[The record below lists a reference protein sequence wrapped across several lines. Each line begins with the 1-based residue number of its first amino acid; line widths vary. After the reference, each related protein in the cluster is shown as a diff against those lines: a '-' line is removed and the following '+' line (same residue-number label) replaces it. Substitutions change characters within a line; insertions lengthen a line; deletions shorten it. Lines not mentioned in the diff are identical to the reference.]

1 MATFQSMGNDVKL
14 SFAKVAAA
22 SASKDSAT
30 MATATKANAPVTT
43 RDKVAVPIMVVPTAT
58 APAAAISGSASISIQ
73 SDVHPSQSA
82 QETSDEVKASQ
93 DNIVEG
99 LRDLKLETKTS
110 DVSIGVPLVSSISTP
125 SKVVISQTALDDNS
139 RADSSSELGTKPPSL
154 DGKSITSGTTFNAL
168 DEKESLRPDDSASM
182 KAATEDDDA
191 FSIRGSYFNG
201 SRMGSEVAARIHRI
215 QIGDMPPRTII
226 TQAMTGGQGQLGLA
240 TPQSGISDKQPAAET
255 ELPLATGPGAP
266 DGLTANGGFLS
277 QHPDEKLLEAMRSEK
292 DRFSLLKME
301 QQVIEF
307 VENSK
312 EPFMDFPPNNT
323 FWRMLTHKLADYY
336 HMTHSYEAV
345 SGAVRIYRTPFCRI
359 PPPLSTI
366 APSTSN
372 TSSPAPAVIPRKIM
386 RRGEDGEFAP
396 SSANPS
402 KPTSEAGS
410 DPKDK
415 PANSKERM
423 TREEREEAYNR
434 ARQRI
439 FGNMKESDSSGQDGE
454 ASNGISRASSV
465 SAKDKPNGK
474 KKANKQRRDDS
485 ESFDSR
491 SQYVVYYGGQQSTWG
506 PAPQAYP
513 INNVPYNAQYQAPYP
528 TAVPT
533 YAPNQAY
540 PQNQAY
546 AQNQAYPQM
555 VPSNGFG
562 PQYGAMANY
571 PIPSVPQPAVPVQQQ
586 QRYQPAPNPQ
596 VAPPY
601 TPPMA
606 SVSQPAWG
614 PPQQG
619 FNQPGPGYSSRSSP
633 SPGGIPYAYGQL
645 PVNANPHDPKSQHPI
660 PGSYNRQALNPKTQ
674 SFLPGNAMSMM
685 QPPPGPYASSN
696 HSSPQFLPAHINYGG
711 YQQPMPPPPQ
721 PGYGGPG
728 PMGYAMS
735 RQGSNN
741 SMGPY
746 HHVPPQHHAMPPN
759 ASPHI
764 AHGKVAGGPP
774 PPTGPSGPQ
783 GYSHLPTYGNPAS
796 LPQKPPM

>member
-1 MATFQSMGNDVKL
+1 MATFQSTGNDVKL

-30 MATATKANAPVTT
+30 MATATKANAPVTA
-43 RDKVAVPIMVVPTAT
+43 RDKVAVPIMV
-58 APAAAISGSASISIQ
+58 AAASVSIQ
-73 SDVHPSQSA
+73 SDVHAPQPA
-82 QETSDEVKASQ
+82 QGTADEVKASQ
-93 DNIVEG
+93 DNTVDG
-99 LRDLKLETKTS
+99 LGNLKLETKTS
-110 DVSIGVPLVSSISTP
+110 DVSFDVPLTSSISMP
-125 SKVVISQTALDDNS
+125 NKVVISQTPSDDNS

-215 QIGDMPPRTII
+215 QIGDMPPRAI
-226 TQAMTGGQGQLGLA
+226 TTHAMAGSHGQLGLA

-255 ELPLATGPGAP
+255 ELPLTSGPGAP
-266 DGLTANGGFLS
+266 DALTANGGFLS

-415 PANSKERM
+415 PAASKERM

-454 ASNGISRASSV
+454 TSNGVSRASSV

-491 SQYVVYYGGQQSTWG
+491 SQYVVYYGGPQQSTWG

-513 INNVPYNAQYQAPYP
+513 INNVPYNVQYQAPYP
-528 TAVPT
+528 AAVPT
-533 YAPNQAY
+533 YAPQQAYVPQQAY
-540 PQNQAY
+540 P
-546 AQNQAYPQM
+546 QNQAYPQM
-555 VPSNGFG
+555 VPNNGYA
-562 PQYGAMANY
+562 PQYGAVANY
-571 PIPSVPQPAVPVQQQ
+571 PAPSVPQPALPVQQQ
-586 QRYQPAPNPQ
+586 HRYQPPPNPQ

-601 TPPMA
+601 TPPMP

-645 PVNANPHDPKSQHPI
+645 PANANPNDPKTQHPI
-660 PGSYNRQALNPKTQ
+660 PGSYNRQTLNPKTQ
-674 SFLPGNAMSMM
+674 SFLPGNAMLPM
-685 QPPPGPYASSN
+685 QPPSGPYASSN
-696 HSSPQFLPAHINYGG
+696 HSSPQFLPAHMNYGG

-721 PGYGGPG
+721 AGYGPG

-746 HHVPPQHHAMPPN
+746 HHAPPQHHAMPPN

-764 AHGKVAGGPP
+764 AHSKVAGGPP
-774 PPTGPSGPQ
+774 PPTGPAGPQ

>member
-1 MATFQSMGNDVKL
+1 MATFQSTGNDVKL

-30 MATATKANAPVTT
+30 MATATKANAPVTAW
-43 RDKVAVPIMVVPTAT
+43 DKVAVPIMV
-58 APAAAISGSASISIQ
+58 APAVPAPATTTAGATSAPIQ
-73 SDVHPSQSA
+73 SNGHPSQSA
-82 QETSDEVKASQ
+82 QRTGDEVEASQ
-93 DNIVEG
+93 DNIVDG
-99 LRDLKLETKTS
+99 LRHLKLETQTPN
-110 DVSIGVPLVSSISTP
+110 VSVDVPLASSISTP
-125 SKVVISQTALDDNS
+125 NKVVISQTPSDDIS

-215 QIGDMPPRTII
+215 QIGDMPPRTIS
-226 TQAMTGGQGQLGLA
+226 TQAMVGTPGQLGLA

-255 ELPLATGPGAP
+255 ELPLASGPGAT

-277 QHPDEKLLEAMRSEK
+277 QHPDEKLLEAMRSDK
-292 DRFSLLKME
+292 DRFNLLKME

-410 DPKDK
+410 DSKDK

-439 FGNMKESDSSGQDGE
+439 FGNMKESESSGQDGE
-454 ASNGISRASSV
+454 NSNGVSRASSV
-465 SAKDKPNGK
+465 SAKDKPSVK

-491 SQYVVYYGGQQSTWG
+491 SQYVVYYGGPQQSTWG

-513 INNVPYNAQYQAPYP
+513 INNVPYNVQYQAPYP
-528 TAVPT
+528 AAVPT

-540 PQNQAY
+540 SQNQGY
-546 AQNQAYPQM
+546 QQNQAYPQM
-555 VPSNGFG
+555 VPNNGFA
-562 PQYGAMANY
+562 PQYGSMGSYAA
-571 PIPSVPQPAVPVQQQ
+571 PSVPQPVVPVQQQ
-586 QRYQPAPNPQ
+586 QRYQPPQPQ

-601 TPPMA
+601 TPPVPT
-606 SVSQPAWG
+606 VSQPAWG

-645 PVNANPHDPKSQHPI
+645 PANANPNDPKSQHPI

-674 SFLPGNAMSMM
+674 SFLPAGAMLPM

-696 HSSPQFLPAHINYGG
+696 HSSPQFLPAHMNYGG

-721 PGYGGPG
+721 AGYGPG

-759 ASPHI
+759 ASSPHI
-764 AHGKVAGGPP
+764 GHSKVAGGPP